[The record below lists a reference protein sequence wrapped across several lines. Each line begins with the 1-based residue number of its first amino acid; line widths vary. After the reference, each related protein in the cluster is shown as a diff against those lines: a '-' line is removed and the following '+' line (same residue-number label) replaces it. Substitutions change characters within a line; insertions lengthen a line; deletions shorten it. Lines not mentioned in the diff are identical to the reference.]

1 MRLHLLGIVSL
12 FAAPLV
18 ACQPPDPAPED
29 LSELL
34 RFTFSHN
41 DTEDAAYDVS
51 LADAAVNLLTWW
63 ETEAERAEDFD
74 AALGYGASL
83 IEEEDRLSEA
93 ELETLDPPPEG
104 VRGADAVGVIVAMRT
119 ACNLDDIERI
129 YLDDDQST
137 LFPDSYLS
145 YDRSE
150 QQYDCYLDR
159 DCPEATWV
167 SAIEQ
172 GIFGNLTAS
181 YELNNQLRGL
191 EAEAPDGT
199 LVRALLVRAWL
210 REGAELSDPNLGGWH
225 QNYQLEFMIE
235 TDSGLLHVYPQ
246 WVEVEISNVDTEAGW
261 LLGQYISG
269 LRDYLRQAEEHC
281 TD

>member
-1 MRLHLLGIVSL
+1 MRLPTFALLLPVVASL
-12 FAAPLV
+12 AA
-18 ACQPPDPAPED
+18 CTPPDPAPED

-34 RFTFSHN
+34 RFTFSHYATDDVAN
-41 DTEDAAYDVS
+41 DVS

-63 ETEAERAEDFD
+63 QTEAETVDDFD
-74 AALGYGASL
+74 PVLGYSASL
-83 IEEEDRLSEA
+83 TEDEDRLSAA
-93 ELETLDPPPEG
+93 ELDTLDPAPVG
-104 VRGADAVGVIVAMRT
+104 VRGEDAVGVIVAMRT
-119 ACNLDDIERI
+119 DCGLDDIDRL
-129 YLDDDQST
+129 YLQDDQLA
-137 LFPDSYLS
+137 LFPDNYLS
-145 YDRSE
+145 YGRS
-150 QQYDCYLDR
+150 QQEYDCYRDG

-172 GIFGNLTAS
+172 NIFGNLNAT

-191 EAEAPDGT
+191 DAEAPDGT
-199 LVRALLVRAWL
+199 PVRARLVRAWL

-235 TDSGLLHVYPQ
+235 TDDGVLHVYPQ
-246 WVEVEISNVDTEAGW
+246 WVEVEITSVDTEAGW

-269 LRDYLRQAEEHC
+269 LQEYVRQLEEHC